1 LWNGLPSLNKIKRE
15 QIRMMFFTVKILAL
29 FFSAIPILNYFN
41 RENQEYDF
49 ISIYYLGVTISA
61 FSLVMLLLLFIYNK
75 KDRNQLY
82 LILEVVTFVIVFIIS
97 IYVSGAN
104 QSENKYIFLFII
116 ISYTI
121 EYGMNTGLIVSGIA
135 TVVIAFMDLYLGNN
149 SYVNIQFQNDLALF
163 AMFFLVAWTI
173 GHYVKLEQTHIQQLM
188 DYANVDGLTGAYNH
202 RYFHEVVERMFE
214 ENKKN
219 NTQLSLI
226 MLDLDYFKK
235 YNDIYGH
242 SQGDELLKEITNVL
256 RADLREDDLLCRYGG
271 DEFCVILPRTGKE
284 KATIVA
290 DRLRE
295 SICNYDYI
303 GKENLNNK
311 MLTASI
317 GVSTYNSQIETYKD
331 LIENADMALYRAKFL
346 RRNKVEV
353 YSSIFDHVTDKD
365 ENGNLLEEMKPL
377 KTLITVINSRDTY
390 PYNHVE
396 RVFNYCRIAAD
407 HMKLS
412 KEEKR
417 LLLYGAY
424 LHDLGKINI
433 SKETLISNTRL
444 SDEQWEELK
453 KHPQDSADIVS
464 QIEGFEKIVP
474 IVLQHHEKYDG
485 TGYPNNLKGTEIIY
499 LARILTVADSFDAMT
514 NQRPY
519 QKTKTFEEAFEEI
532 ERCKST
538 HFDPVIADEF
548 MEALKLVG
556 IS

>member
-1 LWNGLPSLNKIKRE
+1 MWNGIPSLNSRKRE

-49 ISIYYLGVTISA
+49 ISIYYLGITVSA
-61 FSLVMLLLLFIYNK
+61 FSLVMLFLLFIYNK
-75 KDRNQLY
+75 KDHNQLY
-82 LILEVVTFVIVFIIS
+82 LVLEVVTFVIVFIIS

-121 EYGMNTGLIVSGIA
+121 EYGMRTGLFVSGIA
-135 TVVIAFMDLYLGNN
+135 TAVIAFMDLYHGNN
-149 SYVNIQFQNDLALF
+149 TSINIQFQNDLALF

-173 GHYVKLEQTHIQQLM
+173 GHYVRLERTHIQQLI
-188 DYANVDGLTGAYNH
+188 DFANVDGLTGAFNH
-202 RYFHEVVERMFE
+202 RYFHEVVERLFE

-219 NTQLSLI
+219 HTKLSLI

-242 SQGDELLKEITNVL
+242 SQGDELLKEITSVL
-256 RADLREDDLLCRYGG
+256 RDNLREGDILCRYGG

-284 KATIVA
+284 KAIIVA

-295 SICNYDYI
+295 AVCQYDYK

-317 GVSTYNSQIETYKD
+317 GVSTYNSQIESYKD

-353 YSSIFDHVTDKD
+353 YSSIFDHVSEKD
-365 ENGNLLEEMKPL
+365 PSGNLLEDMKPL

-390 PYNHVE
+390 TFNHVE

-407 HMKLS
+407 HMMLPA
-412 KEEKR
+412 EEKR
-417 LLLYGAY
+417 QLLYGAY
-424 LHDLGKINI
+424 LHDLGKINT
-433 SKETLISNTRL
+433 SKETLISNTKL
-444 SDEQWEELK
+444 SNEQWEELK
-453 KHPQDSADIVS
+453 KHPVDSADIVS
-464 QIEGFEKIVP
+464 QIDGFDKIVP

-485 TGYPNNLKGTEIIY
+485 SGYPLGLAGNDINY

-532 ERCKST
+532 ERCKAT
-538 HFDPVIADEF
+538 HFDPVIADQF
-548 MEALKLVG
+548 MEALKQVG